1 MEEWPTLKYSKGTQ
15 WSGLRSWNWIL
26 LPKKSWTAPKVSRT
40 SVPNSNPKEAQG
52 TADIQTKRSSRQ
64 WEKQTYSFFTQKLA
78 TIAKSKMLLFRNWMN
93 QRSHITGR
101 MLQSWHGVSELTN
114 QDVSLS
120 GHDRLQALSRAACSS
135 LSSAI
140 SAFAGW
146 LKKPQRDAQLQKT
159 VLHMFNFGKEVND
172 VGGDAVLGP

>member
-64 WEKQTYSFFTQKLA
+64 WEKANILVLYSKAGHHCQIQNALVQELNESTLAYNRADVAKL
-78 TIAKSKMLLFRNWMN
+78 TWCER
-93 QRSHITGR
+93 
-101 MLQSWHGVSELTN
+101 TN

-146 LKKPQRDAQLQKT
+146 LKKPQRDSQLQKT